1 MYFKLILNWFVKFFD
16 SNSKDIFK
24 TFATFPQK
32 NTLDGSEKSIF
43 PYGTEKNNANGTT
56 DPGVDCFNQYF
67 WFDLV
72 GRVWCV
78 WFTRLAWLS

>member
-1 MYFKLILNWFVKFFD
+1 MTTNDPKGPELTREDKKPEMKEMARIDQNIA
-16 SNSKDIFK
+16 KD
-24 TFATFPQK
+24 
-32 NTLDGSEKSIF
+32 
-43 PYGTEKNNANGTT
+43 TT

-78 WFTRLAWLS
+78 WFSRLAWLSSVLFGRFSLVGLAW